1 MILAILVGNLQ
12 IAYKTTLAY
21 IIMLFGWF
29 VLELTANFYSLYQL
43 KKFKLQIYEVENN
56 RVTNVR
62 KKFGLPVELADYSL
76 RR

>member
-56 RVTNVR
+56 QVTNVR

>member
-29 VLELTANFYSLYQL
+29 VLELTPNFYSLYQL

-56 RVTNVR
+56 QVTNVR

>member
-29 VLELTANFYSLYQL
+29 VLELTANFYQL

-56 RVTNVR
+56 QVTNVR

>member
-56 RVTNVR
+56 QVTNVR
-62 KKFGLPVELADYSL
+62 KNLDYQL
-76 RR
+76 N